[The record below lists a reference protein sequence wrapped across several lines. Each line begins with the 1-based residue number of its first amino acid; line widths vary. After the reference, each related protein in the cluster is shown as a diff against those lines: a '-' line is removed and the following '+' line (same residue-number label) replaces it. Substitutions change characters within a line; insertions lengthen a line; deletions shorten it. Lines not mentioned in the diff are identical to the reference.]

1 MIDIDMRDRE
11 AEVLFTELNEQNA
24 FKSVAVPRP
33 IGFIG
38 SVSKD
43 GVHNLAAYSQFT
55 NVNFDNPHILFAAQ
69 LRPDGTRKDSV
80 VNAEETGCFT
90 HNMVTY
96 SMLEAMNK
104 TAPSYAPDV
113 DEFEMSGLTKV
124 DSLYIPA
131 KRVLESPVQ
140 MECEWVQTVRLP
152 GRTPKCTSDLVIGR
166 VICIHVDENYVLPN
180 GKLDILKIRPLARL
194 GYADYTT
201 VTEVFESRVKSML
214 SDPIPGSYGW
224 MSPTRGLEVKD

>member
-1 MIDIDMRDRE
+1 MIDIDMRDRD
-11 AEVLFTELNEQNA
+11 AEVLFEELNGQNV

-33 IGFIG
+33 IGFI
-38 SVSKD
+38 STVSKD
-43 GVHNLAAYSQFT
+43 GVDNLAAYSQFT
-55 NVNFDNPHILFAAQ
+55 NVNFDQPHILFAAQ

-80 VNAEETGCFT
+80 VNAEETRCFV

-96 SMLEAMNK
+96 SMLEQMNK
-104 TAPSYAPDV
+104 TAPSYPPEI
-113 DEFEMSGLTKV
+113 DEFVESGLTKV

-180 GKLDILKIRPLARL
+180 GKLDIMKIRPLARL
-194 GYADYTT
+194 GYSDYTT
-201 VTEVFESRVKSML
+201 VTEVFERRVESMR
-214 SDPIPGSYGW
+214 SEPIPGSYGW
-224 MSPTRGLEVKD
+224 MSPTKGR